1 MDIWL
6 ICACVAGTVAI
17 FATVAAGAFS
27 ATSRA
32 RLQERIGAELAEKR
46 LANSRR
52 YVHAAEA
59 LKVLSVL
66 GLAGFGVAAAREA
79 DWLQGWQRAAG
90 FVCAWLVFGE
100 LLPAAIARAVAEFL
114 VAKLGLL
121 MRLALVPALPLGAA
135 AEHVERFVERLTGQA
150 PADKEDEIE
159 DEIRSIV
166 AEGRAE
172 GVVPRDEQRLIE
184 AVLRFDDRDVAEVMT
199 PRTDIMGIDVSTSLD
214 EAVGLAASSG
224 HSRMPV
230 YEGSLDDIVGIF
242 YAKDAL
248 AHWQGPKKAALREI
262 VRKPFFIPES
272 RPVRGLLEELRR
284 QKVHIAVVIDEY
296 GGTAGLVTIEDIV
309 EELVGEITDEYDAEQ
324 APHIIK
330 GPDGSVEALGRARID
345 EVNEAVG
352 VDLPME
358 EDFDTIAGFV
368 SARLGRIPRK
378 GENLEFQGL
387 AVDVLA
393 ADARRI
399 VRLRLAKTPEKED
412 A

>member
-1 MDIWL
+1 M
-6 ICACVAGTVAI
+6 
-17 FATVAAGAFS
+17 
-27 ATSRA
+27 
-32 RLQERIGAELAEKR
+32 GAELAEKR
-46 LANSRR
+46 LANFRR

-79 DWLQGWQRAAG
+79 GWLQGWQRAAG

-100 LLPAAIARAVAEFL
+100 LLPGAIARAVAEFL

-135 AEHVERFVERLTGQA
+135 AERVERFVERLTGGA

-272 RPVRGLLEELRR
+272 RQVRGLLEELRR
-284 QKVHIAVVIDEY
+284 QKVHIAIVIDEY

-309 EELVGEITDEYDAEQ
+309 EELVGEITDEYDAEE
-324 APHIIK
+324 APQIVK
-330 GPDGSVEALGRARID
+330 TAGGSVEASGRARID
-345 EVNEAVG
+345 EINEAMG
-352 VDLPME
+352 VELPME
-358 EDFDTIAGFV
+358 EDFDTIAGFI

-378 GENLEFQGL
+378 GERIELQGL
-387 AVDVLA
+387 DVEVLA
-393 ADARRI
+393 ADPRRI
-399 VRLRLAKTPEKED
+399 ARVRLSRSLGEEGS
-412 A
+412 